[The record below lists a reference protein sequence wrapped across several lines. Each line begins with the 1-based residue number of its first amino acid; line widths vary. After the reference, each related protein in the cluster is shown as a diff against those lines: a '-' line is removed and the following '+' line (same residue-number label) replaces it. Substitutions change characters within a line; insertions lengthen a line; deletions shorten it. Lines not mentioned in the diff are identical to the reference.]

1 MSCYP
6 SHILC
11 KGRKVQTGVKSGT
24 IRHLIKPGTER
35 KLRRESFDETQDFL
49 SEVEWKSA
57 SGSIKK
63 FIEHLERIN
72 SKGEPQRRSSA

>member
-11 KGRKVQTGVKSGT
+11 EGRKVQTEV
-24 IRHLIKPGTER
+24 KPGTER

-63 FIEHLERIN
+63 FIGHPERIN